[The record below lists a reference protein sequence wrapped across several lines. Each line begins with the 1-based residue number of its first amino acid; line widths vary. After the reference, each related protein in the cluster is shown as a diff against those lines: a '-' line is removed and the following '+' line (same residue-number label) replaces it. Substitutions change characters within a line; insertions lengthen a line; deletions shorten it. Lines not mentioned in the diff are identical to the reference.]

1 MSLTSYR
8 FLFFTLA
15 VLVLYYRISHQWI
28 LLLFYSILCILSYGI
43 KPLCL
48 IGMCTFSAYITAHT
62 LYHSTKK
69 QHWWLLLI
77 WFCVNFGILFFC
89 KFRLLTGVSL
99 PLGISFY
106 TFQAA
111 GYLIDVHRD
120 TVEPEKNPV
129 RLLCFLCFFP
139 QLIQGPVC
147 RYSQSSA
154 LFSVHLF
161 NWQNVSFGLQRT
173 LWGCFKK
180 LVVADRLAI
189 AVQFLLGPG
198 SGGVGFCLLSLLYA
212 IQIYADF
219 TGGIDIVLG
228 ISQSFGLQL
237 PENFQHPF
245 LSTSIADYWRRWHI
259 SLGQWMKDYI
269 FYPVSIWRPLRILS
283 KQIRKRYPRL
293 GKRFPVYAAT
303 LITWLATGIWHGI
316 TPNFLLWGITN
327 GVLILLSEEF
337 KPLFC
342 KIRERFSIKEGKK
355 FRYSSILCTFLLMN
369 FIRILD
375 LFPNPAVYFSRLG
388 SIFYNP
394 ALNELFCN
402 SHFLLGLS
410 TLDWMILFL
419 GVTAMTAVSL
429 LEVKW
434 GSIRSFLWRKPPFLR
449 RTLMFLLFLAVL
461 LAGRYG
467 IGYDPSNFIYNQ
479 F

>member
-43 KPLCL
+43 EPLCL
-48 IGMCTFSAYITAHT
+48 IGLSAASAYMTAHA
-62 LYHSTKK
+62 LHHSTKI
-69 QHWWLLLI
+69 QHWKLLLI

-89 KFRLLTGVSL
+89 KFRLLTGIGL

-139 QLIQGPVC
+139 QLIQGPVS

-154 LFSVHLF
+154 FFSRHQF
-161 NWQNVSFGLQRT
+161 NSQNVSFGLQRT
-173 LWGCFKK
+173 LWGYFKK

-189 AVQFLLGPG
+189 AVQYLLTPE
-198 SGGVGFCLLSLLYA
+198 SGGAGLFLLSLLYA
-212 IQIYADF
+212 VQIYADF

-228 ISQSFGLQL
+228 ISQAFGLQL

-245 LSTSIADYWRRWHI
+245 LSVSIADYWRRWHI

-269 FYPVSIWRPLRILS
+269 FYPVSICKPLRFLS
-283 KQIRKRYPRL
+283 RRIRRRYPRL

-316 TPNFLLWGITN
+316 TPNFLLWGIFN
-327 GVLILLSEEF
+327 GVLILLSEEI
-337 KPLFC
+337 KPVFC
-342 KIRERFSIKEGKK
+342 KIREHFSTKEGK
-355 FRYSSILCTFLLMN
+355 FSRCISILCTFLLMN

-375 LFPNPAVYFSRLG
+375 LFPNPALYFSRLG
-388 SIFYNP
+388 SMFSNP
-394 ALNELFCN
+394 AMKRLFY
-402 SHFLLGLS
+402 STSFPLGLS
-410 TLDWMILFL
+410 PLDWMILL
-419 GVTAMTAVSL
+419 AGVACMNAVSL
-429 LEVKW
+429 LEVKY
-434 GSIRSFLWRKPPFLR
+434 GSIRSFLWQKPPFLR
-449 RTLMFLLFLAVL
+449 RTLMFLLFLTVL

-467 IGYDPSNFIYNQ
+467 IGYDPSTFIYNH